1 MAQSK
6 IGGTKAFIHGKVGS
20 EVYYTDHD
28 LEGEIIQVVKSV
40 PDTVRNPRT
49 AAQNRGR
56 IIMATLYKA
65 VGALAPLVNH
75 SYEGYTVGRPSLAHF
90 FSVNYE
96 LIKQDIEDH
105 PDTDYQFGLVQW
117 KGLFPR
123 PGAYVIAEG
132 PLLMSAR
139 LVKYMP
145 SPGTYIRIR
154 YRVPKANN
162 TIADMKNFLDME
174 IGDFLTIVVITSEGA
189 VEYCKLTWVYKGD
202 DSLVIDNNT
211 FFEVFNVEGSLPL
224 NINTSTSA
232 STYTM
237 SWTVNLKN
245 CSVGIVL
252 TKYVDGVQ
260 VRSSE
265 TMSVCNDVGSSYNE
279 VLATYPKG
287 DKFYY

>member
-65 VGALAPLVNH
+65 VGALAQLINH
-75 SYEGYTVGRPSLAHF
+75 SFEGYAVGRPSLAHF
-90 FSVNYE
+90 FSVNYD

-117 KGLFPR
+117 KGGYPR
-123 PGAYVIAEG
+123 PGAYLVATG
-132 PLLMSAR
+132 PLERVSALR
-139 LVKYMP
+139 IYLPNARSYVQLR
-145 SPGTYIRIR
+145 YIA
-154 YRVPKANN
+154 PKSSWTVQYLKKA
-162 TIADMKNFLDME
+162 LD
-174 IGDFLTIVVITSEGA
+174 
-189 VEYCKLTWVYKGD
+189 
-202 DSLVIDNNT
+202 
-211 FFEVFNVEGSLPL
+211 L
-224 NINTSTSA
+224 NINDFITVIQIDNQGIISYAKMTYKYTGDISVIIDESIWDDIFYIEGDLPINYNYRQSGSTAFLSL
-232 STYTM
+232 TQ
-237 SWTVNLKN
+237 N
-245 CSVGIVL
+245 CYGGCLGYVR
-252 TKYVDGVQ
+252 TKFLDGVPQ
-260 VRSSE
+260 RSTE
-265 TMSVCNDVGSSYNE
+265 YLTVCANVGSSYNE

>member
-65 VGALAPLVNH
+65 VGALGPLVNH
-75 SYEGYTVGRPSLAHF
+75 SFEGYASGRPSLAHF

-96 LIKQDIEDH
+96 LIKKDIEDH
-105 PDTDYQFGLVQW
+105 PDTGYEFGLVQW
-117 KGLFPR
+117 KGLYPR
-123 PGAYVIAEG
+123 PGAYKIAEG
-132 PLLMSAR
+132 ALTLSSYMQKSNHSSGNSMS
-139 LVKYMP
+139 V
-145 SPGTYIRIR
+145 R
-154 YRVPKANN
+154 YSCPKSRRN
-162 TIADMKNFLDME
+162 ISDMKTYLNME
-174 IGDFLTIVVITSEGA
+174 IGDYLTIVVITSDGEIK
-189 VEYCKLTWVYKGD
+189 YCKLTWIYEGD
-202 DSLVIDNNT
+202 PSIEIDPNT
-211 FFEVFNVEGSLPL
+211 FYSVFKVEGSLPL
-224 NINTSTSA
+224 QFGAT
-232 STYTM
+232 
-237 SWTVNLKN
+237 TVDNWYYLRLTPRIVR
-245 CSVGIVL
+245 CSMGIIL
-252 TKYVDGVQ
+252 TKFINDMQ